1 METTL
6 ASKTVKKYTCWHVI
20 QCKYCQLTLLVFITP
35 SVHLCAAHHWRDEAR
50 VRIADSFQQ
59 ITKFNYSVA

>member
-1 METTL
+1 MKQTKITKITRPWRPNRH
-6 ASKTVKKYTCWHVI
+6 S
-20 QCKYCQLTLLVFITP
+20 KYCQLTLPVFITP